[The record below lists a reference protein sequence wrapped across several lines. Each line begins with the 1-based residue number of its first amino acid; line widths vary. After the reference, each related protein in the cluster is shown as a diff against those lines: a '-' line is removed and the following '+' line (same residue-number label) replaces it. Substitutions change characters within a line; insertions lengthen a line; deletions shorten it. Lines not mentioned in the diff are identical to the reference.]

1 MNAFPE
7 GKQRTVVSWF
17 FKYVAWPSLRHLL
30 NDLFPPGDMAG
41 IREVLEAAFIETTNH
56 TMNDPDIA
64 TSHLLESINGDA
76 RMSPA
81 PEWIKKMLVSV
92 LDEFTKTLARY
103 FKSTTPENEDL
114 IEYVE
119 NAMVLYLFDAIF
131 WKFPHDMLIMHS
143 KLPVSSLAEIKEK
156 LLDQLRRYLDG
167 DITLKE
173 AKRAAANFLETSG
186 LDNDLAHEIISS
198 YIANFYEIINGLDAQ
213 RLHEFI
219 EDFSRTRGAF
229 LESGTT
235 PETDESGKKTVLRW
249 FEQDIVNVSIKSIA
263 ELYPEL
269 TSEEINDWKGA
280 ITRDLELVLQNLLSF
295 DDFEKRLLVRLKLP
309 KLEFD
314 IEKPGDESEA
324 EDHFIH
330 IEDRGGALETIIA
343 SAELIHQEALKDATL
358 KDLATRIESRKSSL
372 DTLYM

>member
-17 FKYVAWPSLRHLL
+17 FKYVAWPALRHLL

-41 IREVLEAAFIETTNH
+41 IREMLEAAFMETTH
-56 TMNDPDIA
+56 QAIVDPEN
-64 TSHLLESINGDA
+64 TTNHLLESINGDV
-76 RMSPA
+76 RMNPA
-81 PEWIKKMLVSV
+81 PEWIKKILVSV
-92 LDEFTKTLARY
+92 LDEFTKTIARY
-103 FKSTTPENEDL
+103 YKSTTPENEDL

-119 NAMVLYLFDAIF
+119 NAMILYLFDVIF

-143 KLPVSSLAEIKEK
+143 RLPVCSLAEIKEK
-156 LLDQLRRYLDG
+156 LLEQLRRYLDG

-173 AKRAAANFLETSG
+173 AKRAAANFLETSAF
-186 LDNDLAHEIISS
+186 DNDLAHEIIASF
-198 YIANFYEIINGLDAQ
+198 IANFYEIINGLDPQ

-219 EDFSRTRGAF
+219 EDFTSTRGEF
-229 LESGTT
+229 LESRHT
-235 PETDESGKKTVLRW
+235 PEADEPSKKKVLRW
-249 FEQDIVNVSIKSIA
+249 FEQEIVAVSMKSIA

-269 TSEEINDWKGA
+269 TPEEITDWKGA
-280 ITRDLELVLQNLLSF
+280 ITRDLDSVLQNLLTF

-314 IEKPGDESEA
+314 IEKPADETDV

-343 SAELIHQEALKDATL
+343 SAELIHQEAQKDATL
-358 KDLATRIESRKSSL
+358 KDLATRIESKKKSL
-372 DTLYM
+372 DNLYM